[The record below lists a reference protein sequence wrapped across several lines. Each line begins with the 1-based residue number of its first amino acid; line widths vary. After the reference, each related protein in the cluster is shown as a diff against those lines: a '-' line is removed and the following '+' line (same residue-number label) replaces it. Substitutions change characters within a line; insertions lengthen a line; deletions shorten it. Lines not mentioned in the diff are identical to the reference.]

1 LKKYDNEVKEE
12 RKEERDQM
20 VEDIKIGVFEVVN
33 SKVDEL
39 KEMTK
44 IQ

>member
-1 LKKYDNEVKEE
+1 
-12 RKEERDQM
+12 M

-44 IQ
+44 IQEE